1 MAGAGGLRMTVTY
14 RDATPADGAALKHL
28 FAESFVDTF
37 GHLYRPSDLRE
48 FLDGNSEAKWQANLT
63 DPQVAIR
70 VAEDDAVLVG
80 FAELAPK
87 KLPYDTSAPALEVRR
102 FYLRTQAHGTGVAH
116 RLMEWLLEEATRRGA
131 KELVLSVYV
140 DNHRAR
146 RFYERYGFEV
156 VGKYDFM
163 VGSHADEDLIL
174 RHFIMQS
181 APVAQ

>member
-1 MAGAGGLRMTVTY
+1 MSVTY
-14 RDATPADGAALKHL
+14 RGATGADAASLKDL
-28 FAESFVDTF
+28 FAESFIDTF
-37 GHLYRPSDLRE
+37 GHLYRPADLQE
-48 FLDGNSEAKWQANLT
+48 FLDGNSDAKWHANLT

-70 VAEDDAVLVG
+70 VAEENGRLLG

-87 KLPYDTSAPALEVRR
+87 KLPYETDAPVLEVRR
-102 FYLRTQAHGTGVAH
+102 FYLRTQAHGTGVAQ
-116 RLMEWLLEEATRRGA
+116 RLMNWLLEEAARRGA

-174 RHFIMQS
+174 RHHIMQA
-181 APVAQ
+181 AP